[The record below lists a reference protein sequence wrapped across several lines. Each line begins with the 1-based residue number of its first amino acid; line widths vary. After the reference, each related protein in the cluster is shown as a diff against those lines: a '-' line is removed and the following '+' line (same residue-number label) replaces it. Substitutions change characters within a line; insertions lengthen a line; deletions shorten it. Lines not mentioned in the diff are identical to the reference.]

1 VAVIKHKNQRVGVF
15 IDVQNLYHSAKHLY
29 NARVNFKEVL
39 KQAVAGR
46 LLIRALAYVVRT
58 ETGEEQPFFDALV
71 RAGIE
76 TKIKDLQVYA
86 GGLKKGD
93 WDVGVAI
100 DAVRLASSL
109 DVVVLLSGD
118 GDFVPLVE
126 YLKNQ
131 GKQVEVMAFGK
142 SASARLKEATEEF
155 TDLGEEPGK
164 FLMKIR
170 E

>member
-1 VAVIKHKNQRVGVF
+1 MAVIKHKNQRVGVF

-46 LLIRALAYVVRT
+46 QLIRALAYVVRT

-100 DAVRLASSL
+100 DAVRLAPSL

-131 GKQVEVMAFGK
+131 GKQVEVIAFGK
-142 SASARLKEATEEF
+142 SASTRLKEATEEF
-155 TDLGEEPGK
+155 TDLSEEPGK